1 MILDVVS
8 DTMIEELQISHV
20 NNFGAFSQAFMRFW
34 LTSGLPQSKFVVANP
49 KKNLLMDTYVILW
62 LHTH

>member
-20 NNFGAFSQAFMRFW
+20 NNFGAFSQAFMRF
-34 LTSGLPQSKFVVANP
+34 
-49 KKNLLMDTYVILW
+49 
-62 LHTH
+62 